1 MHPNPIFRKTA
12 EGHNFA
18 LAREVG
24 FGSLAVSAD
33 PVPLLA
39 HVPFTVSQ
47 DEGHLDLHLVRSNPI
62 ARAFEGETPARLS
75 VMGPHGY
82 ISPDWYGIEDQVPTW
97 NYIAV
102 QFTGRLEALDHSEL
116 PAILDDLSDTFEARL
131 APKPSWER
139 EKMSSE
145 AWDKMIRQIL
155 PFRFWIEDVQSTWK
169 LGQNKDDAA
178 RLGAANSLETSGIG
192 SNLTELAAS
201 MKTPPNTENQ

>member
-12 EGHNFA
+12 EGHSFA

-82 ISPDWYGIEDQVPTW
+82 ISPDWYGIDDQVPTW

-102 QFTGRLEALDHSEL
+102 QFTGRLEALDPNEL

-131 APKPSWER
+131 APKPIWKR
-139 EKMSSE
+139 EKMSPK
-145 AWDKMIRQIL
+145 AWDKMIRQIR

-169 LGQNKDDAA
+169 LGQNKTEAA
-178 RLGAANSLETSGIG
+178 RIGAADALKSSGIG
-192 SNLTELAAS
+192 SNLSDLSAA
-201 MKTPPNTENQ
+201 MKTPPNTENH